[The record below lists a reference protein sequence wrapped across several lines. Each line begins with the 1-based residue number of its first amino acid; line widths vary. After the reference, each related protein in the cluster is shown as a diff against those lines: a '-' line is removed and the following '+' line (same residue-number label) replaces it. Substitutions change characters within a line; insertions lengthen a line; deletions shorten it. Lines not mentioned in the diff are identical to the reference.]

1 MTVEARLARL
11 EAAEQ
16 IRALKARYCELCDNG
31 YDADKLA
38 ALFVEDA
45 VWDGGRQLGRY
56 EGREAILRFF
66 QGMPAMLSFAIH
78 YVSNPFITVSDDAMS
93 GKGSWYLL
101 QTATTSPEGRAMWF
115 AATYEDEYIR
125 VGDSWFFKGVLLKR
139 RFFAPY
145 ERGWARSENAA

>member
-1 MTVEARLARL
+1 MPTSSPVYSWRTRCGTAAGSSDGTRAARRSSAS
-11 EAAEQ
+11 
-16 IRALKARYCELCDNG
+16 
-31 YDADKLA
+31 
-38 ALFVEDA
+38 
-45 VWDGGRQLGRY
+45 
-56 EGREAILRFF
+56 F

-93 GKGSWYLL
+93 GKGRWYLL

-125 VGDSWFFKGVLLKR
+125 VGNSWFFKGVLLKR